1 MDPKLV
7 AELDGARDYTAL
19 FRLVKRIVESRL
31 RKSRSGIML
40 GLAPMGISPQGF
52 LGGYFILGSNA
63 MILNKD
69 VLHYVKAHRPEHHN
83 AYAFHVLLHE
93 YLHTLGYFGEDE
105 VRPLAYQLSR
115 DALGDEHA
123 ATLIAAAMVP
133 GLEVTAPE
141 PHASGEETPGAPP
154 MTASAAEFFRKLV
167 YPQFGWAPQQ
177 RPQIEIVKGFDPDST
192 PYIG

>member
-1 MDPKLV
+1 VDPQFV
-7 AELDGARDYTAL
+7 AELDNARDYTAL
-19 FRLVKRIVESRL
+19 FRLVKRLVESRL
-31 RKSRSGIML
+31 RKSRGGIML

-69 VLHYVKAHRPEHHN
+69 VLNYVRAHQPAHHN

-105 VRPLAYQLSR
+105 VRPLAHKLSE
-115 DALGDEHA
+115 DALGAEHA

-133 GLEVTAPE
+133 GMEGEAP
-141 PHASGEETPGAPP
+141 A
-154 MTASAAEFFRKLV
+154 FFRKLV

-177 RPQIEIVKGFDPDST
+177 RPQIEIVKGFDPDATS
-192 PYIG
+192 YIG